1 MSTPAADKFPVR
13 PLAALLLA
21 LAAQTCLE
29 PPARIPAA
37 LALYLLAAGFAVWS
51 FCRGEWTLPD
61 PPSRNPKVLLSD
73 STSPEVE
80 LQDSVKRPEKK
91 FPSSSFFFFLLS
103 SFIFLSIAFYLFGDN
118 RFTPLNLSLWLAGIA
133 FFVRAFWQGKNPH
146 TDYTDKR
153 DFSDFIKNSL
163 SYNPHRESREHL
175 HLRQAQVW
183 ANPCAV
189 RKDRCRAKF
198 CFFSREIRVIR
209 AIRDKKSP
217 TIPAMYGR
225 EIKKR
230 KSVFLHQIRV
240 IRVPLLIFLT
250 LLIAAFFRFHHLASV
265 PAEPFSDHAEK
276 LFDVYDITQGE
287 TRVFFPRNTGREA
300 IQFYWTLL
308 AAAFFRTGL
317 SFQSLKIGSALL
329 GFFTLP
335 FIYLL
340 GREIAN
346 RRAGLLAMLFA
357 GIAYWPNVISRIGL
371 RFPLYPLFVAPTF
384 YFLLR
389 GLRTNSRNDF
399 LLSGLFL
406 GLGLHGYTPFRIAPL
421 LVLVT
426 FLLHLLSRR
435 PIRLSHYALLL
446 FAALIVFLPLLRYS
460 LEFPA
465 EFWNRAASRAVVPNP
480 APVFVSNLWNA
491 LLMFNVN
498 NGNIFVNSIVH
509 RPALDVVTGALFL
522 LGVTL
527 LLARRRFLDLW
538 LAAAILT
545 LILPSALSL
554 AFPVENPA
562 LTRAGGAL
570 VPVFV
575 LVGMTLDG
583 LLSAF
588 SVGLKRSGEAVIAAG
603 VVGILFAA
611 SAVQNYDL
619 VFRQFAAQYDRV
631 VWRTSEMGEVVRAF
645 GNPDRVWIVPYEQW
659 VDTRLPALWAGIPN
673 RDLGLPR
680 GKLADTLQ
688 LPAPKLF
695 IFKASPLAANFND
708 MATLEELRRL
718 YPQGELTLHESE
730 PWWQSFWVYFVPV
743 R

>member
-51 FCRGEWTLPD
+51 FRRREWTLPD

-80 LQDSVKRPEKK
+80 LQDSVKRPDKK
-91 FPSSSFFFFLLS
+91 IPSSSFFFFLLS
-103 SFIFLSIAFYLFGDN
+103 SFTFLSIAFYLFGDN
-118 RFTPLNLSLWLAGIA
+118 RFTPLNLSLWLSGI
-133 FFVRAFWQGKNPH
+133 FLFLRAFWVKKNP
-146 TDYTDKR
+146 YTDFTDKK
-153 DFSDFIKNSL
+153 DFSDFKKTRKSAF
-163 SYNPHRESREHL
+163 
-175 HLRQAQVW
+175 LRQ
-183 ANPCAV
+183 
-189 RKDRCRAKF
+189 
-198 CFFSREIRVIR
+198 IR
-209 AIRDKKSP
+209 A
-217 TIPAMYGR
+217 
-225 EIKKR
+225 
-230 KSVFLHQIRV
+230 

-250 LLIAAFFRFHHLASV
+250 LLIAAFFRFYRLDSL

-276 LFDVYDITQGE
+276 LFDVYDIAQGE
-287 TRVFFPRNTGREA
+287 ARVFFPRNTGREA

-317 SFQSLKIGSALL
+317 SFQSLKIGTALL

-357 GIAYWPNVISRIGL
+357 GVAYWPNVISRIGL

-426 FLLHLLSRR
+426 FLLHLFSRR

-498 NGNIFVNSIVH
+498 DGNIFVNSIVH

-522 LGVTL
+522 LGLTL

-538 LAAAILT
+538 LVAAILT
-545 LILPSALSL
+545 LILPSAFSL

-570 VPVFV
+570 APVFV

-588 SVGLKRSGEAVIAAG
+588 SVGLKRSGEALLVAG

-708 MATLEELRRL
+708 TATLEELRRL

>member
-1 MSTPAADKFPVR
+1 MEQRLFSSKRAEMSTPAADKFPVR

-51 FCRGEWTLPD
+51 FRRREWTLPD

-80 LQDSVKRPEKK
+80 LQDSVKRPDKK
-91 FPSSSFFFFLLS
+91 IPSSSFFFFLLS
-103 SFIFLSIAFYLFGDN
+103 SFTFLSIAFYLFGDN
-118 RFTPLNLSLWLAGIA
+118 RFTPLNLSLWLSGI
-133 FFVRAFWQGKNPH
+133 FLFLRAFWVKKNP
-146 TDYTDKR
+146 YTDFTDKK
-153 DFSDFIKNSL
+153 DFSDFKKTRKSAF
-163 SYNPHRESREHL
+163 
-175 HLRQAQVW
+175 LRQ
-183 ANPCAV
+183 
-189 RKDRCRAKF
+189 
-198 CFFSREIRVIR
+198 IR
-209 AIRDKKSP
+209 A
-217 TIPAMYGR
+217 
-225 EIKKR
+225 
-230 KSVFLHQIRV
+230 

-250 LLIAAFFRFHHLASV
+250 LLIAAFFRFYRLDSL

-276 LFDVYDITQGE
+276 LFDVYDIAQGE
-287 TRVFFPRNTGREA
+287 ARVFFPRNTGREA

-317 SFQSLKIGSALL
+317 SFQSLKIGTALL

-357 GIAYWPNVISRIGL
+357 GVAYWPNVISRIGL

-426 FLLHLLSRR
+426 FLLHLFSRR

-498 NGNIFVNSIVH
+498 DGNIFVNSIVH

-522 LGVTL
+522 LGLTL

-538 LAAAILT
+538 LVAAILT
-545 LILPSALSL
+545 LILPSAFSL

-570 VPVFV
+570 APVFV

-588 SVGLKRSGEAVIAAG
+588 SVGLKRSGEALLVAG

-708 MATLEELRRL
+708 TATLEELRRL

>member
-51 FCRGEWTLPD
+51 FRRREWTLPD

-73 STSPEVE
+73 STIPEVE
-80 LQDSVKRPEKK
+80 LQDSVKRPDKK
-91 FPSSSFFFFLLS
+91 IPSSSFFFFLLS

-118 RFTPLNLSLWLAGIA
+118 RFTPLNLSLWLSGI
-133 FFVRAFWQGKNPH
+133 FLFLRAFWVKKNP
-146 TDYTDKR
+146 YTDFTDKK
-153 DFSDFIKNSL
+153 DFSDFKKTRKSAF
-163 SYNPHRESREHL
+163 
-175 HLRQAQVW
+175 LRQ
-183 ANPCAV
+183 
-189 RKDRCRAKF
+189 
-198 CFFSREIRVIR
+198 IR
-209 AIRDKKSP
+209 A
-217 TIPAMYGR
+217 
-225 EIKKR
+225 
-230 KSVFLHQIRV
+230 

-250 LLIAAFFRFHHLASV
+250 LLIAAFFRFYRLDSL

-276 LFDVYDITQGE
+276 LFDVYDIAQGE
-287 TRVFFPRNTGREA
+287 ARVFFPRNTGREA

-308 AAAFFRTGL
+308 AAALFRTGL
-317 SFQSLKIGSALL
+317 SFQSLKIGTALL

-357 GIAYWPNVISRIGL
+357 GVAYWPNVISRIGL

-426 FLLHLLSRR
+426 FLLHLFSRR

-498 NGNIFVNSIVH
+498 DGNIFVNSIVH

-522 LGVTL
+522 LGLTL

-538 LAAAILT
+538 LVAAILT
-545 LILPSALSL
+545 LILPSAFSL

-570 VPVFV
+570 APVFV

-708 MATLEELRRL
+708 TATLEELRRL

>member
-1 MSTPAADKFPVR
+1 MEQRLFSSKRAEMSTPAADKFPVR

-29 PPARIPAA
+29 PPARVPAA

-51 FCRGEWTLPD
+51 FRRGEWTLPD

-73 STSPEVE
+73 STSPEIKP
-80 LQDSVKRPEKK
+80 QDSVKRPEKK

-103 SFIFLSIAFYLFGDN
+103 SFTFLSIAFYLFGDN

-153 DFSDFIKNSL
+153 DFSDFKKTRKSAF
-163 SYNPHRESREHL
+163 
-175 HLRQAQVW
+175 LRQ
-183 ANPCAV
+183 
-189 RKDRCRAKF
+189 
-198 CFFSREIRVIR
+198 IR
-209 AIRDKKSP
+209 A
-217 TIPAMYGR
+217 
-225 EIKKR
+225 
-230 KSVFLHQIRV
+230 

-287 TRVFFPRNTGREA
+287 ARVFFPRNTGREA

-308 AAAFFRTGL
+308 AAALFRTGL

-357 GIAYWPNVISRIGL
+357 GVAYWPNVISRIGL

-426 FLLHLLSRR
+426 FLLHLFSRR

-460 LEFPA
+460 LEFSA
-465 EFWNRAASRAVVPNP
+465 EFWNRAASRAVAPNP

-498 NGNIFVNSIVH
+498 DGNIFVNSIVH
-509 RPALDVVTGALFL
+509 RPALDVVTGALFV
-522 LGVTL
+522 LGLTL

-538 LAAAILT
+538 LVAAILT

-575 LVGMTLDG
+575 LAGMTLDG

-708 MATLEELRRL
+708 TAALEELRRL

>member
-1 MSTPAADKFPVR
+1 MNSKSQPAPGREPEMEQRLFSSKRAEMSTPAADKFPVR

-51 FCRGEWTLPD
+51 FRRREWTLPD

-80 LQDSVKRPEKK
+80 LQDSVKRPDKK
-91 FPSSSFFFFLLS
+91 IPSSSFFFFLLS
-103 SFIFLSIAFYLFGDN
+103 SFTFLSIAFYLFGDN
-118 RFTPLNLSLWLAGIA
+118 RFTPLNLSLWLSGI
-133 FFVRAFWQGKNPH
+133 FLFLRAFWVKKNP
-146 TDYTDKR
+146 YTDFTDKK
-153 DFSDFIKNSL
+153 DFSDFKKTRKSAF
-163 SYNPHRESREHL
+163 
-175 HLRQAQVW
+175 LRQ
-183 ANPCAV
+183 
-189 RKDRCRAKF
+189 
-198 CFFSREIRVIR
+198 IR
-209 AIRDKKSP
+209 A
-217 TIPAMYGR
+217 
-225 EIKKR
+225 
-230 KSVFLHQIRV
+230 

-250 LLIAAFFRFHHLASV
+250 LLIAAFFRFYRLDSL

-276 LFDVYDITQGE
+276 LFDVYDIAQGE
-287 TRVFFPRNTGREA
+287 ARVFFPRNTGREA

-317 SFQSLKIGSALL
+317 SFQSLKIGTALL

-357 GIAYWPNVISRIGL
+357 GVAYWPNVISRIGL

-426 FLLHLLSRR
+426 FLLHLFSRR

-498 NGNIFVNSIVH
+498 DGNIFVNSIVH

-522 LGVTL
+522 LGLTL

-538 LAAAILT
+538 LVAAILT
-545 LILPSALSL
+545 LILPSAFSL

-570 VPVFV
+570 APVFV

-588 SVGLKRSGEAVIAAG
+588 SVGLKRSGEALLVAG

-708 MATLEELRRL
+708 TATLEELRRL

>member
-1 MSTPAADKFPVR
+1 MEQRLFSSKRAEMSTPAADKFPVH

-29 PPARIPAA
+29 PPARVPAA

-51 FCRGEWTLPD
+51 FRRGEWTLPD

-80 LQDSVKRPEKK
+80 LQDSVKRPDKK
-91 FPSSSFFFFLLS
+91 IPSSSFFFFLLS

-118 RFTPLNLSLWLAGIA
+118 RFTPLNLSLWLSGI
-133 FFVRAFWQGKNPH
+133 FLFLRAFWVKKNP
-146 TDYTDKR
+146 YTDFTDKK
-153 DFSDFIKNSL
+153 DFSDFIK
-163 SYNPHRESREHL
+163 
-175 HLRQAQVW
+175 
-183 ANPCAV
+183 
-189 RKDRCRAKF
+189 
-198 CFFSREIRVIR
+198 
-209 AIRDKKSP
+209 
-217 TIPAMYGR
+217 T
-225 EIKKR
+225 R
-230 KSVFLHQIRV
+230 KSVFLHQIRA

-250 LLIAAFFRFHHLASV
+250 LLIAAFFRFYRLDSL

-276 LFDVYDITQGE
+276 LFDVYDIAQGE
-287 TRVFFPRNTGREA
+287 ARVFFPRNTGREA

-308 AAAFFRTGL
+308 AAALFRTGL
-317 SFQSLKIGSALL
+317 SFQSLKIGTALL

-357 GIAYWPNVISRIGL
+357 GVAYWPNVISRIGL

-426 FLLHLLSRR
+426 FLLHLFSRR

-498 NGNIFVNSIVH
+498 DGNIFVNSIVH

-522 LGVTL
+522 LGLTL

-538 LAAAILT
+538 LVAAILT
-545 LILPSALSL
+545 LILPSAFSL

-570 VPVFV
+570 APVFV

-588 SVGLKRSGEAVIAAG
+588 SVGLKRSGEALLVAG

-708 MATLEELRRL
+708 TATLEELRRL